1 MTRLHSEFT
10 TTTNAVGEDDA
21 DDDEETDVL
30 VLADPRILPATRQA
44 LPITESEE
52 AIEISTEEM
61 NRLGRKQGRT
71 VGETKSIAVVL
82 DDDELLFL
90 S

>member
-1 MTRLHSEFT
+1 MTRLHLEFT
-10 TTTNAVGEDDA
+10 TTTNAVGEDAA
-21 DDDEETDVL
+21 DDDKEVVD
-30 VLADPRILPATRQA
+30 DPRILPATRQA